1 MHACILCLLASICIY
16 MCVCM
21 DVLKS
26 SRYKASAVRTRTHA
40 RTHASTHTHTHT
52 PVEQGPEELAVQGI
66 GSEVA
71 LLRII
76 PPREKKWDL
85 LPPPA
90 QLPVTKETK
99 SRESIGQ
106 DRSGHVLRRASLVM
120 RHLKGVHG
128 PPVHHLCKCACV

>member
-1 MHACILCLLASICIY
+1 MYACMYSMFAREHMYIYVCVHGCTEEFPVQGVGCTHA
-16 MCVCM
+16 
-21 DVLKS
+21 
-26 SRYKASAVRTRTHA
+26 HA
-40 RTHASTHTHTHT
+40 RTHARIHTQKNHTHTHT

-76 PPREKKWDL
+76 PPREKKRDL

-128 PPVHHLCKCACV
+128 PPVHH